1 LVRKRISFSPY
12 RYFIGYF
19 SEEIITQLNF
29 GKNPK
34 SDSKFYGD
42 SSVGRLIAAYADV
55 GHDATAKLKFQD
67 AIGGQRAAVAV
78 GTGEWPG
85 RVGAD
90 RDGYDLR

>member
-12 RYFIGYF
+12 RYFVGYF

-34 SDSKFYGD
+34 SDSKFHGD

-55 GHDATAKLKFQD
+55 GHDATAKLKNVSQS
-67 AIGGQRAAVAV
+67 ILSE
-78 GTGEWPG
+78 TGSE
-85 RVGAD
+85 VNS
-90 RDGYDLR
+90 